1 MDNKCLNDI
10 FVTPLKKISTY
21 GGDVMHALKS
31 SDNGFNAFGE
41 AYFSTVNHGEI
52 KAWKKHTIMYCNLVV
67 IEGEVKFNLFDDRQ
81 TSQTQN
87 QNMSLS
93 LSRDN
98 YVRLTI
104 PPYIWFG
111 FKGLGNNNVI
121 LNMASLIYDPE
132 EVINLPLNNSIISN
146 IVW

>member
-1 MDNKCLNDI
+1 MIDGVIK
-10 FVTPLKKISTY
+10 TPLSVFPSEKGTVLRAMRM
-21 GGDVMHALKS
+21 GD
-31 SDNGFNAFGE
+31 DGYNGFGE
-41 AYFSTVNHGEI
+41 AYFSTIDQGEI

-111 FKGLGNNNVI
+111 FKGLGQNNVM
-121 LNMASLIYDPE
+121 LNMASLIYDPD
-132 EVINLPLNNSIISN
+132 EVLDLPLNNVIISN
-146 IVW
+146 VDW